1 MTHEGEG
8 LYLWTE
14 EYLTSEHGIELL
26 EAIVQEFG
34 KRVIVFLDRAPYF
47 YAKDLW
53 EHVSGERSVEYIDDT
68 SVACVRGESL
78 QVWYFPPRL
87 PELNPVEQC
96 WNQFKAW
103 YRYRFI
109 ADLPAL
115 KQSLASAFASINE
128 PDILDYIC
136 PSAGK

>member
-1 MTHEGEG
+1 MQALVEAFGEK
-8 LYLWTE
+8 L
-14 EYLTSEHGIELL
+14 
-26 EAIVQEFG
+26 
-34 KRVIVFLDRAPYF
+34 IVFLDRARYF

-53 EHVSGERSVEYIDDT
+53 EYVSGERSVEYVDDT
-68 SVACVRGESL
+68 SIACVRSDTV

-109 ADLPAL
+109 EDLPAL
-115 KQSLASAFASINE
+115 KQTLSSAFASINE
-128 PDILDYIC
+128 PDILDYITQ
-136 PSAGK
+136 SIGN